1 MIVITGAAGFIGSVV
16 LKHFNDKGHDNILA
30 VDKLG
35 EKTKWKNLN
44 NKKFIDFSAK
54 DDFIANLDKFN
65 NIDSIIH
72 MGACTDTAEFDL
84 DYLIKNNYE
93 YSKVLYEYSVK
104 NNIPF
109 IYASSAA
116 TYGGGENGYDDEM
129 DDISLLTP
137 LNPYGFSK
145 QLFDQWLLRQPE
157 TPPFWAGFKF
167 FNVYGPNEYH
177 KGRMASVMFHTFNQI
192 NETGKVKLF
201 KSHRPD
207 FKHGEQKRDF
217 VYVKDVAEI
226 IYYFYENRPENGIFN
241 LGTGNART
249 FNDLAEN
256 VIKNS
261 KIKAEI
267 EYIDMPEDIREKYQ
281 YFTEAKMDK
290 LKNTGYDKDFHSL
303 EEGIR
308 DYVTNFLAQNY
319 KIL

>member
-1 MIVITGAAGFIGSVV
+1 MIVITGAAGFIGSVI
-16 LKHFNDKGHDNILA
+16 LKLFNDKGHDNILA

-44 NKKFIDFSAK
+44 NKKFTDFCDK
-54 DDFIANLDKFN
+54 DDFIANPDKFKG
-65 NIDSIIH
+65 IDAIIH
-72 MGACTDTAEFDL
+72 MGACTDTAEFNL

-93 YSKVLYEYSVK
+93 YSKILFEYSVK

-116 TYGGGENGYDDEM
+116 TYGGGENGYSDEM
-129 DDISLLTP
+129 EDISLLTP

-145 QLFDQWLLRQPE
+145 QLFDQWLLMQ
-157 TPPFWAGFKF
+157 TDKPPFWAGLKF

-177 KGRMASVMFHTFNQI
+177 KGRMASVIFHTFNQI

-201 KSHRPD
+201 KSHRQD
-207 FKHGEQKRDF
+207 CKHGEQKRDF

-226 IYYFYENRPENGIFN
+226 IYYFYQNRPENGIFN

-256 VIKNS
+256 VIKNA

-267 EYIDMPEDIREKYQ
+267 EYIDMPEDIRDKYQ
-281 YFTEAKMDK
+281 YFTEAKMNK
-290 LKNTGYDKDFHSL
+290 LRNTGYDKDFHSL
-303 EEGIR
+303 EEGIK
-308 DYVTNFLAQNY
+308 DYVTNFLVQNY

>member
-44 NKKFIDFSAK
+44 NKKFIDFCDK
-54 DDFIANLDKFN
+54 DDFIDNLDKFN

-104 NNIPF
+104 NNVPF

-129 DDISLLTP
+129 DDIFLLTP

>member
-1 MIVITGAAGFIGSVV
+1 MIIITGAAGFIGSVI
-16 LKHFNDKGHDNILA
+16 LRHFNDKGHDNILV

-35 EKTKWKNLN
+35 EKNKWKNLN
-44 NKKFIDFSAK
+44 NKRFIDFCDK
-54 DDFIANLDKFN
+54 DDFIVNLDRFKG
-65 NIDSIIH
+65 IDAIIH
-72 MGACTDTAEFDL
+72 MGACTDTAEFNL

-93 YSKVLYEYSVK
+93 YSKNLFEYSAQ

-116 TYGGGENGYDDEM
+116 TYGSGENGYDDEM
-129 DDISLLTP
+129 TNISLLTP

-145 QLFDQWLLRQPE
+145 QIFDQWLLRQ
-157 TPPFWAGFKF
+157 TDIPPFWAGFKF

-177 KGRMASVMFHTFNQI
+177 KGRMASVIFHTFNQI

-207 FKHGEQKRDF
+207 CMHGEQKRDF
-217 VYVKDVAEI
+217 VYVKDVAKI
-226 IYYFYENRPENGIFN
+226 IYFFYENRPEKGIFN
-241 LGTGNART
+241 IGTGKART

-261 KIKAEI
+261 KIKAYI
-267 EYIDMPEDIREKYQ
+267 EYIDMPEDIRDKYQ
-281 YFTEAKMDK
+281 YFTEAKINK
-290 LKNTGYDKDFHSL
+290 LRNAGYNKDFYSL

>member
-1 MIVITGAAGFIGSVV
+1 MIVITGASGFIGSVV
-16 LKHFNDKGHDNILA
+16 LKYFNDMGYNNILA

-35 EKTKWKNLN
+35 EKTKWKNLT
-44 NKKFIDFSAK
+44 NKNFIDFCDK
-54 DDFIANLDKFN
+54 DDFICNLNKIN
-65 NIDSIIH
+65 NINFIIH
-72 MGACTDTAEFDL
+72 MGACTDTAEFNL
-84 DYLIKNNYE
+84 DYLLKNNYE
-93 YSKVLYEYSVK
+93 YSKALYRYSAK

-129 DDISLLTP
+129 NDIFRLTP

-145 QLFDQWLLRQPE
+145 QLFDQWLMKQSE

-177 KGRMASVMFHTFNQI
+177 KNRMASVMYHTYNQI
-192 NETGKVKLF
+192 RKNKQVKLF

-207 FKHGEQKRDF
+207 YKNGEQKRDF
-217 VYVKDVAEI
+217 VYVKDVAKI
-226 IYYFYENRPENGIFN
+226 IHYFYEKKPENGIFN
-241 LGTGNART
+241 LGTGKART

-256 VIKNS
+256 VIKSSN
-261 KIKAEI
+261 INAEI
-267 EYIDMPEDIREKYQ
+267 EYIDMPEDIKDKYQ
-281 YFTEAKMDK
+281 YFTEAKMNK
-290 LKNTGYDKDFHSL
+290 LRNAGYKDEFYSL

-319 KIL
+319 KIF

>member
-1 MIVITGAAGFIGSVV
+1 MIVITGAAGFIGSVI
-16 LKHFNDKGHDNILA
+16 LKHFNDKGHDNILV

-44 NKKFIDFSAK
+44 NKKFIDFCDK
-54 DDFIANLDKFN
+54 DDFIANPDKFKM
-65 NIDSIIH
+65 IDSIIH
-72 MGACTDTAEFDL
+72 MGACTDTAEFNL
-84 DYLIKNNYE
+84 GYLMKNNYE
-93 YSKVLYEYSVK
+93 YSKILFEYSVK
-104 NNIPF
+104 NSIPF

-129 DDISLLTP
+129 EDISLLTP

-145 QLFDQWLLRQPE
+145 QLFDQWLLRQTY

-177 KGRMASVMFHTFNQI
+177 KDRMASVIFHTFNQI

-207 FKHGEQKRDF
+207 CKHGEQKRDF

-226 IYYFYENRPENGIFN
+226 IYYFYESRPENGIFN
-241 LGTGNART
+241 LGTGKART

-267 EYIDMPEDIREKYQ
+267 EYIDMPEDIRDKYQ
-281 YFTEAKMDK
+281 YFTEAKMNK
-290 LKNTGYDKDFHSL
+290 LRNTGYDKDFYSL
-303 EEGIR
+303 EEGIQ
-308 DYVTNFLAQNY
+308 DYVTNFLTQNY